1 MGMCMTWR
9 ATTLAAAGLVL
20 AALTNSATWAQQE
33 TEREITQIAGDLY
46 RFQNKY
52 HHSVFLV
59 TPEGVIVTDPINAE
73 AATWL
78 KGEIERRFDQPIKYL
93 IYSHD
98 HIDHIDGGEVFTAAG
113 AVVVAHENAKQAII
127 RRQWPMPVPQITFSD
142 AMTIELG
149 GKTVELS
156 YAGESYSQSL
166 IVMRFP
172 EEKAL
177 FTADLVTVKR
187 LPFETLEDSYLPQW
201 IDAIRRVEAMD
212 FQILVPGHGRL
223 GTKAD
228 AGDQRAYLEDLYA
241 AVLEGV
247 RKGMSLE
254 EMQDTITLDDYKDW
268 IQYEEWRAMNIEGMY
283 RQIRTQQQA
292 GN

>member
-1 MGMCMTWR
+1 MGICMTWR
-9 ATTLAAAGLVL
+9 AAKLAAAGVAL
-20 AALTNSATWAQQE
+20 AALTSSPTWAQQE
-33 TEREITQIAGDLY
+33 PEREITHIAGDLY

-73 AATWL
+73 AAAWL
-78 KGEIERRFDQPIKYL
+78 KAEIARRFDRPIKYL

-98 HIDHIDGGEVFTAAG
+98 HIDHIAGGEVFTAAG

-127 RRQWPMPVPQITFSD
+127 RRQWSMPVPQITFSD
-142 AMTIELG
+142 ALTIELG
-149 GKTVELS
+149 GKTVELT

-187 LPFETLEDSYLPQW
+187 LPFETLEDSYFPQW
-201 IDAIRRVEAMD
+201 IDAVRRVEAMD

-223 GTKAD
+223 GTKED
-228 AGDQRAYLEDLYA
+228 ASDQRAYLEDLYT
-241 AVLEGV
+241 AVLQGV
-247 RKGMSLE
+247 REGRSLM

-268 IQYEEWRAMNIEGMY
+268 IQYDAWRALNVEGMY